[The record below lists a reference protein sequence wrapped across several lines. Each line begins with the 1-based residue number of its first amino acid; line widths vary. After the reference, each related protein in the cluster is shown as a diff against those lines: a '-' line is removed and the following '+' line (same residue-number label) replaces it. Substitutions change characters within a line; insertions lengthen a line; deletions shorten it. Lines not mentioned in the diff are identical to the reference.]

1 MKKIAHILAGREK
14 YITETEKVLQP
25 LPHKDFRFASPFI
38 LVHHSGPD
46 TIAPGSDNRIHPHPH
61 RGFTPVSFLVQ
72 GQFHHKDTMGNDQIL
87 DAGDSQWMFAGKGVL
102 HSEGPSD
109 SIHRNGGTSEM
120 VQLWINVP
128 AAHKWDKPRYQYV
141 SRGEMPAVLE
151 QEGVTLR
158 LVSGDFD
165 GKTGPVRISYTPIIS
180 VIGEVA
186 QGKQVN
192 FQVTDGYWTLLYVV
206 DGRVLIDGATTV
218 EKHNLVVFEKDGE
231 SFSLSASED
240 AKILFL
246 SGEPIDEP
254 VAAKDNFVMSTL
266 AEADEAIEDYKQ
278 GRFGT
283 LDY

>member
-25 LPHKDFRFASPFI
+25 LPHKDFRFASPFV
-38 LVHHSGPD
+38 LLHHGGPD
-46 TIAPGSDNRIHPHPH
+46 TIPPGSDNRIHPHPH
-61 RGFTPVSFLVQ
+61 RGFAPVSFLVQ
-72 GQFHHKDTMGNDQIL
+72 GQFHHKDTTGNDQIL
-87 DAGDSQWMFAGKGVL
+87 DAGDVQWMFAGKGLL
-102 HSEGPSD
+102 HSEGPSEAM
-109 SIHRNGGTSEM
+109 HREGGTSEL

-128 AAHKWDKPRYQYV
+128 AAHKWDEPRYQYI
-141 SRGEMPAVLE
+141 RKDEMPAVLE
-151 QEGVTLR
+151 QDGVTLR

-165 GKTGPVRISYTPIIS
+165 GKIGPITISYTPIIS
-180 VIGEVA
+180 VIGEIA
-186 QGKQVN
+186 QGKNVGFHVMN
-192 FQVTDGYWTLLYVV
+192 GYWTLLYV
-206 DGRVLIDGATTV
+206 IDGSITIDGETTV
-218 EKHNLVVFEKDGE
+218 GKHQLVIFEKEGDT
-231 SFSLSASED
+231 FSLSASED

-254 VAAKDNFVMSTL
+254 VAAKDNFVMSTI